1 MSYFRWNAG
10 RKRQGTP
17 TLESQPGAHTGATRK
32 VIPGYSDANRIFLD
46 TAAGNDAWT
55 GANPTNSPA
64 GTGPFL
70 TQSAAYTAAGSTK
83 KVILVN
89 STTLTGNITKPT
101 EATIGTT
108 SSIASSS
115 LTAPVNVWTQAGT
128 PSFAATN
135 IEAVAYSPALNIY
148 VAVGQSGKI
157 ATSPDGN
164 VWTQQTAMFSS
175 TQVLDVVWADGPK
188 LFFAG
193 GQNGNFAYSANG
205 TAWTESVIA
214 QVAIAGT
221 SYNINAVLWSEEL
234 EMVVCATN
242 GGTIAYSS
250 DYGVTWSAS
259 AFVLSGQSFLG
270 GCYASGLNKFFL
282 CAGNGEIYYST
293 DASNWTAAT
302 TPSFGGDA
310 VYWIVYSEPLAKLV
324 AVGGAFAT
332 PKIAYSTDGITFTQ
346 AGTIALT
353 GARAT
358 YVDYSPELNQFV
370 AVGSAG
376 QIAFSS
382 DGDTWTLAG
391 TPSFAASPISD
402 VCWSPLQGEFIAVAN
417 AGKIA
422 FSTAFGTTISAS
434 VAGFSIQAVQYSGT
448 VTAYNCT
455 LRQPGT
461 TAALS
466 LDSCRVTESG
476 AHISNNA
483 VTATATLVEGD
494 IHYTGVYAAA
504 NALDLSL
511 NTIAGTLYIYN
522 GSTTNYE
529 RIRDN
534 IIENGVHSSYPVT
547 VTSGNTRGTSSDG
560 TIFGQFCTTS
570 DPLFVDTTDYKLQ
583 RALDGYQYDS
593 PMVAASQY
601 YYNQATTQTFR
612 DNGAWSYN
620 ESAATY
626 KYQRTFDFL
635 MPATAIGS
643 AIDFVRH
650 NRANLHVSENGTPD
664 AVNTPDSRGEEI
676 VMQFKTLPA
685 DHIDFINWLEGQ
697 VDMTCYI
704 SLSPSLTLTTAV
716 TASGATSA
724 GEAVITITDNSGI
737 DSGDQL
743 TIDGNN
749 YTVLYTYG
757 TTKVVLDRVTT
768 TALTDTESITVKYDT
783 GFGEYQYVPML
794 ERRLSRWYE
803 TDENY
808 LRGLQI
814 RFARKLP

>member
-1 MSYFRWNAG
+1 MSNYFRWNAG

-32 VIPGYSDANRIFLD
+32 YIPGYSDSNIVFLNTSTGNDANTGASIAQALLTYSAAA
-46 TAAGNDAWT
+46 TAAGT
-55 GANPTNSPA
+55 
-64 GTGPFL
+64 
-70 TQSAAYTAAGSTK
+70 TK
-83 KVILVN
+83 KIRLVN
-89 STTLTGNITKPT
+89 SATLTANITKPT

-108 SSIASSS
+108 STIASASM
-115 LTAPVNVWTQAGT
+115 TAPVNVWTQAGT
-128 PSFAATN
+128 PSFGGSA
-135 IEAVAYSPALNIY
+135 IYAVAWAEGLSKFI
-148 VAVGQSGKI
+148 SG
-157 ATSPDGN
+157 
-164 VWTQQTAMFSS
+164 
-175 TQVLDVVWADGPK
+175 
-188 LFFAG
+188 
-193 GQNGNFAYSANG
+193 
-205 TAWTESVIA
+205 
-214 QVAIAGT
+214 
-221 SYNINAVLWSEEL
+221 
-234 EMVVCATN
+234 

-250 DYGVTWSAS
+250 DGDTWTQAASGTATAVKWVPDLEIAIAVQGRYIKTSTDANTWSTVYTAPVTNNGFRDIVYSKALGILVAVGDNAIQDISQANILNSSDGGTTWYPVSDTSYGQNSPVFCVTWSDELS
-259 AFVLSGQSFLG
+259 LFVSG
-270 GCYASGLNKFFL
+270 GLYGKI
-282 CAGNGEIYYST
+282 AYSSDGYT
-293 DASNWTAAT
+293 WTQAA
-302 TPSFGGDA
+302 TPSFGTA
-310 VYWIVYSEPLAKLV
+310 VTNWIYSIAWSPSLAKFV
-324 AVGGAFAT
+324 AVGGAGE
-332 PKIAYSTDGITFTQ
+332 IAYSTDG
-346 AGTIALT
+346 
-353 GARAT
+353 
-358 YVDYSPELNQFV
+358 N
-370 AVGSAG
+370 
-376 QIAFSS
+376 
-382 DGDTWTLAG
+382 TWTQAG
-391 TPSFAASPISD
+391 TPSFGASNVNKVEWCPEIEKFVAVGASGKIAYSSD
-402 VCWSPLQGEFIAVAN
+402 GNTWTQAGTPSFGADTINAVAYSPLLGRVVAVAG

-422 FSTAFGTTISAS
+422 RSTAFATTISAA

-455 LRQPGT
+455 LKQPGT

-466 LDSCRVTESG
+466 LDACRVTERG

-483 VTATATLVEGD
+483 VTVTATLVGGD

-504 NALDLSL
+504 NALDLNL

-534 IIENGVHSSYPVT
+534 IIENGVQSSYPVT

-583 RALDGYQYDS
+583 RVLDGYQYDS

-650 NRANLHVSENGTPD
+650 NRANLHVAEDGTPD
-664 AVNTPDSRGEEI
+664 AVNTPDSRWEEI

-697 VDMTCYI
+697 VDMTCDI
-704 SLSPSLTLTTAV
+704 SLSPSLTPTTAV

-724 GEAVITITDNSGI
+724 GEAVITITDNSGL

-743 TIDGNN
+743 TIDGNT

-783 GFGEYQYVPML
+783 GYGEYQYVPML

>member
-1 MSYFRWNAG
+1 MSNYFRWNAG

-32 VIPGYSDANRIFLD
+32 YIPGYSDSNIIFLN
-46 TAAGNDAWT
+46 TSTGNDALDGT
-55 GANPTNSPA
+55 SIANA
-64 GTGPFL
+64 KL
-70 TQSAAYTAAGSTK
+70 TYASAATAASTTK
-83 KVILVN
+83 KIRLVN
-89 STTLTGNITKPT
+89 SATLTSNITKPT

-108 SSIASSS
+108 STISSS
-115 LTAPVNVWTQAGT
+115 SATASVDAFTQAGT
-128 PSFAATN
+128 PSFGATQIN
-135 IEAVAYSPALNIY
+135 CVEWIPRLKLFVS
-148 VAVGQSGKI
+148 GGGSGK
-157 ATSPDGN
+157 
-164 VWTQQTAMFSS
+164 
-175 TQVLDVVWADGPK
+175 
-188 LFFAG
+188 
-193 GQNGNFAYSANG
+193 
-205 TAWTESVIA
+205 
-214 QVAIAGT
+214 
-221 SYNINAVLWSEEL
+221 
-234 EMVVCATN
+234 
-242 GGTIAYSS
+242 IAYSS
-250 DYGVTWSAS
+250 DGNTWTQSS
-259 AFVLSGQSFLG
+259 STGFSSNSVLWIAYSGKLG
-270 GCYASGLNKFFL
+270 IAVAVGASGTVT
-282 CAGNGEIYYST
+282 YSSDMVT
-293 DASNWTAAT
+293 WTAAT
-302 TPSFGGDA
+302 LSAIPSVNINSVIWSTVINKFVAVTANADYTRSIFISADGNEWAAVSNSSFGASQVVAVTESPDLDLLVAVGDSGKIAYSSDGYLWTQAATPSFGSTAVYAVTWSSALGKFVAAGVTDKIAYSSDGNIWTQSATPSFGGSNIYD
-310 VYWIVYSEPLAKLV
+310 V
-324 AVGGAFAT
+324 AYCGEASAFVACGAAG
-332 PKIAYSTDGITFTQ
+332 KIAYSTD
-346 AGTIALT
+346 A
-353 GARAT
+353 
-358 YVDYSPELNQFV
+358 
-370 AVGSAG
+370 
-376 QIAFSS
+376 
-382 DGDTWTLAG
+382 DTWTQAA
-391 TPSFAASPISD
+391 TPSFGADFVFASAY
-402 VCWSPLQGEFIAVAN
+402 SPFLGKLVLVGD

-422 FSTAFGTTISAS
+422 YSTAFGTTISAS

-455 LRQPGT
+455 LKQPGT

-476 AHISNNA
+476 GHISNNA
-483 VTATATLVEGD
+483 VTAIATLVEGD

-504 NALDLSL
+504 NALDLNL

-534 IIENGVHSSYPVT
+534 IIENGVRTSYPVT

-583 RALDGYQYDS
+583 RVLDGYQYDS

-620 ESAATY
+620 EGSATY
-626 KYQRTFDFL
+626 KYQRTFNFL

-650 NRANLHVSENGTPD
+650 NRSNLHVAEDGTPD
-664 AVNTPDSRGEEI
+664 AVNTPHSRWEEI

-697 VDMTCYI
+697 VDMTCDI
-704 SLSPSLTLTTAV
+704 SLSPSLTPTTAV
-716 TASGATSA
+716 TASGATAA

-743 TIDGNN
+743 TIDGNT

-768 TALTDTESITVKYDT
+768 TALSDTESITVKYDT

>member
-1 MSYFRWNAG
+1 MSNYFRWNAG

-32 VIPGYSDANRIFLD
+32 YIPGYSDANRIFLD

-70 TQSAAYTAAGSTK
+70 TYAAAATAAGTTK
-83 KVILVN
+83 KIRLVN
-89 STTLTGNITKPT
+89 SATLSDNITKPT

-115 LTAPVNVWTQAGT
+115 LTAPFSTWSSVLGSVGSEKIVWSPRHSRFVSVGGSGHIRISTDGQTWTSASSPGYGSTNISDVIYLESTQTFYSVGYAGKVGTSTDGDSWSVSSPSPFGGADLFGISYSETLGRWVCVGSSNGSDTTVNIWYSDDFVNWSKSGT
-128 PSFAATN
+128 PFIYSQMRSVEYAFGKFIAVSASAT
-135 IEAVAYSPALNIY
+135 
-148 VAVGQSGKI
+148 G
-157 ATSPDGN
+157 
-164 VWTQQTAMFSS
+164 
-175 TQVLDVVWADGPK
+175 
-188 LFFAG
+188 
-193 GQNGNFAYSANG
+193 
-205 TAWTESVIA
+205 
-214 QVAIAGT
+214 
-221 SYNINAVLWSEEL
+221 
-234 EMVVCATN
+234 
-242 GGTIAYSS
+242 IAYSS
-250 DYGVTWSAS
+250 DGVS
-259 AFVLSGQSFLG
+259 
-270 GCYASGLNKFFL
+270 
-282 CAGNGEIYYST
+282 
-293 DASNWTAAT
+293 WTAAT
-302 TPSFGGDA
+302 TGANADTVWVKVYYSALTDKLIAFGTSATDNGRTIISSDGITWA
-310 VYWIVYSEPLAKLV
+310 LVGTSGLTSTNYMKGVVDCIEIGCVV
-324 AVGGAFAT
+324 AVGTANKVYYSADANVWTLAT
-332 PKIAYSTDGITFTQ
+332 SSGNTNGIAYSPLYETFVI
-346 AGTIALT
+346 G
-353 GARAT
+353 G
-358 YVDYSPELNQFV
+358 N
-370 AVGSAG
+370 GSIHA
-376 QIAFSS
+376 
-382 DGDTWTLAG
+382 
-391 TPSFAASPISD
+391 
-402 VCWSPLQGEFIAVAN
+402 
-417 AGKIA
+417 
-422 FSTAFGTTISAS
+422 STAFATTISAP

-455 LRQPGT
+455 LKQPGT

-476 AHISNNA
+476 SHISNNA

-504 NALDLSL
+504 NALDLNL
-511 NTIAGTLYIYN
+511 NTIDGTLYIYN
-522 GSTTNYE
+522 GSTTHYE

-534 IIENGVHSSYPVT
+534 IIENGVVSSYPVT

-583 RALDGYQYDS
+583 RVLDGYQYDS

-626 KYQRTFDFL
+626 KYQRPFDFL
-635 MPATAIGS
+635 MPATVIGS
-643 AIDFVRH
+643 TIDFIRH
-650 NRANLHVSENGTPD
+650 NRANLHVAEDGTPD
-664 AVNTPDSRGEEI
+664 AVNTPGSRWEEI

-697 VDMTCYI
+697 VDMTCNI
-704 SLSPSLTLTTAV
+704 SLSPSLTPTTAV
-716 TASGATSA
+716 VASGSTAA
-724 GEAVITITDNSGI
+724 GEAVITITDNSGL

-743 TIDGNN
+743 TIDGNT

>member
-1 MSYFRWNAG
+1 MSNYFRWNAG

-32 VIPGYSDANRIFLD
+32 VIPGYSDSNIVFLNTSTGNDANTGASIAQALLTYSAAA
-46 TAAGNDAWT
+46 TAAGT
-55 GANPTNSPA
+55 
-64 GTGPFL
+64 
-70 TQSAAYTAAGSTK
+70 TK
-83 KVILVN
+83 KIRLVN
-89 STTLTGNITKPT
+89 SATLTSNITKPT

-108 SSIASSS
+108 STINAATTGLDVFTLS
-115 LTAPVNVWTQAGT
+115 GT
-128 PSFAATN
+128 PSFGATTITSVCYCDRLARWVAVGGSGKAAYSNDNGTTWTQASVLPTSSLLTCVIYVDALRLFIATGGSGNISYSTN
-135 IEAVAYSPALNIY
+135 GTSWTTVNLALAGSRQFYSVAYSPDLELLVAVGDAGMIFKSTDGITWTVVTGWEQASGTIGTTIIIGAFWSDYYNKFYICGDSGIMYSSTDGLIWSVLTSSFSSTAINAITANGATLVAVAYS
-148 VAVGQSGKI
+148 GKI
-157 ATSPDGN
+157 AYSSDGATWTQAATPSFGADTVFGVTYNGQFGKFCAVGDAGKIAWSTDGN
-164 VWTQQTAMFSS
+164 VWTQSGTTGYGAN
-175 TQVLDVVWADGPK
+175 QVR
-188 LFFAG
+188 
-193 GQNGNFAYSANG
+193 
-205 TAWTESVIA
+205 
-214 QVAIAGT
+214 
-221 SYNINAVLWSEEL
+221 
-234 EMVVCATN
+234 
-242 GGTIAYSS
+242 
-250 DYGVTWSAS
+250 
-259 AFVLSGQSFLG
+259 
-270 GCYASGLNKFFL
+270 
-282 CAGNGEIYYST
+282 
-293 DASNWTAAT
+293 
-302 TPSFGGDA
+302 
-310 VYWIVYSEPLAKLV
+310 
-324 AVGGAFAT
+324 GAFGRFG
-332 PKIAYSTDGITFTQ
+332 KVIT
-346 AGTIALT
+346 
-353 GARAT
+353 
-358 YVDYSPELNQFV
+358 
-370 AVGSAG
+370 VGEG
-376 QIAFSS
+376 
-382 DGDTWTLAG
+382 
-391 TPSFAASPISD
+391 
-402 VCWSPLQGEFIAVAN
+402 
-417 AGKIA
+417 GKIGLSNA
-422 FSTAFGTTISAS
+422 PGLTISAA
-434 VAGFSIQAVQYSGT
+434 VAGFSVSEATYSGT

-455 LRQPGT
+455 LKQPGT

-476 AHISNNA
+476 SHISNNA
-483 VTATATLVEGD
+483 VTATAILVEGD
-494 IHYTGVYAAA
+494 MHYTGVYAAA
-504 NALDLSL
+504 NALDLSV
-511 NTIAGTLYIYN
+511 NTIVGTLYIYN

-534 IIENGVHSSYPVT
+534 IIENGVQSSYPVT

-583 RALDGYQYDS
+583 RVLDGYQYDS

-635 MPATAIGS
+635 MPATSIGS

-650 NRANLHVSENGTPD
+650 NRANLHVAEDGTPD
-664 AVNTPDSRGEEI
+664 AVNTPDSRWEEI
-676 VMQFKTLPA
+676 VMQFKTLPS

-697 VDMTCYI
+697 VDMTCDI
-704 SLSPSLTLTTAV
+704 SLSPSLTPTTAV
-716 TASGATSA
+716 VASGATSA
-724 GEAVITITDNSGI
+724 GEAVITITDNSGL

-743 TIDGNN
+743 TIDGNT